1 MNAALRNDS
10 VLSLKVSTKHT
21 LATTLRLLRE
31 LSPGRLR
38 HKIFALLERFLFYI
52 FNWRGMVA
60 KHLVLAGELYDC
72 DVSII
77 WAICQALLCHLVKIY
92 IILSM
97 SETTDSPQS
106 FTKDNAS
113 NLDQTLRPQSWEEY
127 IGQKKTKENLRILLT
142 AARERGHAAEHV
154 LLYGPPG
161 LGKTTLA
168 HLISKNLGTNI
179 RVTSGP
185 AIERVGDLAAI
196 LTNLSPG
203 DVLFI
208 DEIHRLSKSI
218 EEVLYPAMESGV
230 LDIIIGKGPSA
241 RTVQLDLPPFT
252 LVAATT
258 RISLLS
264 SPLRSRFSGGTFRLE
279 FYSEE
284 EIAQILERSAKLLDV
299 SVNPVVLHDIAKRC
313 RATPRTA
320 NYLLKRCRDL
330 AQLEQG
336 QLDPNIVERTFE
348 LLEIDPLGLG
358 APDRSV
364 LEAIINKFNGGPV
377 GLSTIAAATGEEQST
392 IEDVIE
398 PYLIRQGLL
407 ERTPRG
413 RVASAE
419 AYSHINKV

>member
-1 MNAALRNDS
+1 
-10 VLSLKVSTKHT
+10 
-21 LATTLRLLRE
+21 
-31 LSPGRLR
+31 
-38 HKIFALLERFLFYI
+38 
-52 FNWRGMVA
+52 
-60 KHLVLAGELYDC
+60 
-72 DVSII
+72 
-77 WAICQALLCHLVKIY
+77 
-92 IILSM
+92 M
-97 SETTDSPQS
+97 SKDTNT
-106 FTKDNAS
+106 FTKDNS
-113 NLDQTLRPQSWEEY
+113 GNLDQTLRPGTWEEY
-127 IGQKKTKENLRILLT
+127 IGQAKIKENLRILLT
-142 AARERGHAAEHV
+142 AARERGHSAEHI

-168 HLISKNLGTNI
+168 HLISKTLGTNMRI
-179 RVTSGP
+179 TSGP

-241 RTVQLDLPPFT
+241 RTVQLELPPFT

-264 SPLRSRFSGGTFRLE
+264 SPLRSRFSGGTFRLD
-279 FYSEE
+279 FYSEN
-284 EIAQILERSAKLLDV
+284 EIGQILTRSANLLGVPTDQ
-299 SVNPVVLHDIAKRC
+299 SVIDSIANRC

-330 AQLEQG
+330 AQLDG
-336 QLDPNIVERTFE
+336 VAISKDIVDRTFS
-348 LLEIDPLGLG
+348 LLEVDELGLG
-358 APDRSV
+358 KPDRAV
-364 LEAIINKFNGGPV
+364 LSAIIDKFGGGPV
-377 GLSTIAAATGEEQST
+377 GLNTIAAATGEEAST

-398 PYLIRQGLL
+398 PYLIRLGLL

-413 RVASAE
+413 RVASAS
-419 AYSHINKV
+419 AISHLQS

>member
-1 MNAALRNDS
+1 MTQEKHPEKQDPATPTP
-10 VLSLKVSTKHT
+10 LSRDTSGHLD
-21 LATTLRLLRE
+21 TTLR
-31 LSPGRLR
+31 P
-38 HKIFALLERFLFYI
+38 K
-52 FNWRGMVA
+52 NW
-60 KHLVLAGELYDC
+60 D
-72 DVSII
+72 
-77 WAICQALLCHLVKIY
+77 
-92 IILSM
+92 
-97 SETTDSPQS
+97 
-106 FTKDNAS
+106 
-113 NLDQTLRPQSWEEY
+113 EY
-127 IGQKKTKENLRILLT
+127 VGQKKVKENLRILLT

-168 HLISKNLGTNI
+168 HLIAGTLGTSM
-179 RVTSGP
+179 RTTSGP

-241 RTVQLDLPPFT
+241 RTVQLELPPFT

-264 SPLRSRFSGGTFRLE
+264 APLRSRFSGGTFRLE
-279 FYSEE
+279 FYADE
-284 EIAQILERSAKLLDV
+284 EIVTILQRSAA
-299 SVNPVVLHDIAKRC
+299 VLGIEVDISTLEAIAKRS

-330 AQLEQG
+330 AQVEGAVMSTGIVSRTFSL
-336 QLDPNIVERTFE
+336 LDIDELGLHGPDRELLTAIVE
-348 LLEIDPLGLG
+348 
-358 APDRSV
+358 
-364 LEAIINKFNGGPV
+364 KFNGGPV
-377 GLSTIAAATGEEQST
+377 GLNTLAAATGEEMAT
-392 IEDVIE
+392 IEDVLE

-413 RVASAE
+413 RVATAL
-419 AYSHINKV
+419 AYSHIAAL

>member
-1 MNAALRNDS
+1 MSTLSELCYTRLDMND
-10 VLSLKVSTKHT
+10 
-21 LATTLRLLRE
+21 TT
-31 LSPGRLR
+31 
-38 HKIFALLERFLFYI
+38 
-52 FNWRGMVA
+52 
-60 KHLVLAGELYDC
+60 
-72 DVSII
+72 
-77 WAICQALLCHLVKIY
+77 
-92 IILSM
+92 
-97 SETTDSPQS
+97 PQS
-106 FTKDNAS
+106 YEKGDGS
-113 NLDQTLRPQSWEEY
+113 YLDQTLRPKSWEEY
-127 IGQKKTKENLRILLT
+127 VGQQNIKENLRILLT
-142 AARERGHAAEHV
+142 AARERGHAAEHI

-168 HLISKNLGTNI
+168 HLIATTLGTNM

-185 AIERVGDLAAI
+185 AIERIGDLAAI

-208 DEIHRLSKSI
+208 DEIHRLNKSI

-279 FYSEE
+279 FYGDD
-284 EIAQILERSAKLLDV
+284 EITQILARSAG
-299 SVNPVVLHDIAKRC
+299 VLGVEANDETLKAIALRS

-330 AQLEQG
+330 AQ
-336 QLDPNIVERTFE
+336 VEGERVSSDIIKRTFS
-348 LLEIDPLGLG
+348 LLAIDELGLHG
-358 APDRSV
+358 PDREI
-364 LEAIINKFNGGPV
+364 LRIIIEKFNGGPV
-377 GLSTIAAATGEEQST
+377 GLNTLAAATGEEMAT
-392 IEDVIE
+392 IEDVLE
-398 PYLIRQGLL
+398 PYLIRQGLI

-413 RVASAE
+413 RVATGL
-419 AYSHINKV
+419 AYRHIETKSLFS

>member
-1 MNAALRNDS
+1 MSDDA
-10 VLSLKVSTKHT
+10 TKRPT
-21 LATTLRLLRE
+21 
-31 LSPGRLR
+31 
-38 HKIFALLERFLFYI
+38 FERD
-52 FNWRGMVA
+52 G
-60 KHLVLAGELYDC
+60 AG
-72 DVSII
+72 
-77 WAICQALLCHLVKIY
+77 
-92 IILSM
+92 
-97 SETTDSPQS
+97 
-106 FTKDNAS
+106 

-127 IGQKKTKENLRILLT
+127 VGQAKIKENLRILLT
-142 AARERGHAAEHV
+142 AARERGHAAEHI

-168 HLISKNLGTNI
+168 HLISKTLGTNMKT
-179 RVTSGP
+179 TSGP

-241 RTVQLDLPPFT
+241 RTVQLELPPFT

-264 SPLRSRFSGGTFRLE
+264 APLRSRFSGGTFRLE
-279 FYSEE
+279 FYSDG
-284 EIAQILERSAKLLDV
+284 EIASVLKRSAELLKV
-299 SVNPVVLHDIAKRC
+299 QVELPLLEQIAKRC

-330 AQLEQG
+330 AQLESND
-336 QLDPNIVERTFE
+336 LNTEIIDKTFD
-348 LLEIDPLGLG
+348 LLEIDTLGLTG
-358 APDRSV
+358 PDRS
-364 LEAIINKFNGGPV
+364 LLLSIIQKFNGGPV
-377 GLSTIAAATGEEQST
+377 GLNTMAAATGEEMAT
-392 IEDVIE
+392 IEDVLE
-398 PYLIRQGLL
+398 PYLIRQGLI

-413 RVASAE
+413 RVATST
-419 AYSHINKV
+419 AYAHVKITQ

>member
-1 MNAALRNDS
+1 MSDTPTQRP
-10 VLSLKVSTKHT
+10 T
-21 LATTLRLLRE
+21 
-31 LSPGRLR
+31 
-38 HKIFALLERFLFYI
+38 FERD
-52 FNWRGMVA
+52 G
-60 KHLVLAGELYDC
+60 AG
-72 DVSII
+72 
-77 WAICQALLCHLVKIY
+77 
-92 IILSM
+92 
-97 SETTDSPQS
+97 
-106 FTKDNAS
+106 

-127 IGQKKTKENLRILLT
+127 VGQAKIKENLRILLT
-142 AARERGHAAEHV
+142 AARERGHAAEHI

-168 HLISKNLGTNI
+168 HLISKTLGTNM
-179 RVTSGP
+179 RTTSGP

-241 RTVQLDLPPFT
+241 RTVQLELPPFT

-279 FYSEE
+279 FYSDA
-284 EIAQILERSAKLLDV
+284 EIASVLKRSAELLT
-299 SVNPVVLHDIAKRC
+299 VNVEAPLLEQIAKRC

-330 AQLEQG
+330 AQLESKD
-336 QLDPNIVERTFE
+336 LDKDIIEKTFD
-348 LLEIDPLGLG
+348 LLEIDTLGLTG
-358 APDRSV
+358 PDRTLLLS
-364 LEAIINKFNGGPV
+364 IIEKFNGGPV
-377 GLSTIAAATGEEQST
+377 GLNTMAAATGEEMAT
-392 IEDVIE
+392 IEDVLE
-398 PYLIRQGLL
+398 PYLIRQGLI

-413 RVASAE
+413 RVATST
-419 AYSHINKV
+419 AYSHIKLT